1 MEKYLKALPI
11 DVYIYLGTNPDD
23 EPEHIHPSDTLDWL
37 KANAKDMSFNGVRDD
52 IIITTSILPYE
63 LKAFESTYHVKY
75 EDGLVFK
82 EVETNEI
89 VYVTE
94 DSFYA
99 MWDAI
104 RSQSVFKTN
113 STADNASL
121 TYSLLNALGYLS
133 KIRILYTK
141 TEQRVNRYQI
151 NEGFA
156 RVYSLKE
163 I

>member
-1 MEKYLKALPI
+1 
-11 DVYIYLGTNPDD
+11 
-23 EPEHIHPSDTLDWL
+23 
-37 KANAKDMSFNGVRDD
+37 
-52 IIITTSILPYE
+52 
-63 LKAFESTYHVKY
+63 
-75 EDGLVFK
+75 
-82 EVETNEI
+82 
-89 VYVTE
+89 
-94 DSFYA
+94 

-133 KIRILYTK
+133 KIRILDTK
-141 TEQRVNRYQI
+141 TEQMVNGYQI